1 MHAKRKRI
9 QRLLELHEQAL
20 ERARG
25 ALFEATAAEE
35 RARNAYEAACE
46 EYRNESNAS
55 MQMLAPGACGSDFA
69 NAANWRSAPLPRM
82 RPGEVE
88 HRPDQ
93 AQHRYRTKTC
103 RRRVSQCGNDAC
115 PASSHRQRNRP
126 GGFACT
132 SSGRRCLRV
141 AAACGERSG
150 TACCLKGTVDLLMY
164 PFQPVELVGRGRAAS
179 GWTR

>member
-69 NAANWRSAPLPRM
+69 NAANWRSALSHACDRARLNIAQTKRNTDIARKHVEDAYRSAETM
-82 RPGEVE
+82 R
-88 HRPDQ
+88 
-93 AQHRYRTKTC
+93 ALL
-103 RRRVSQCGNDAC
+103 RRIDKEIALEASRALRREEDA
-115 PASSHRQRNRP
+115 
-126 GGFACT
+126 FA
-132 SSGRRCLRV
+132 
-141 AAACGERSG
+141 
-150 TACCLKGTVDLLMY
+150 LL
-164 PFQPVELVGRGRAAS
+164 QRAAS
-179 GWTR
+179 GQAQRVA